1 MVAQSH
7 KTLTSFFF
15 LFFGSSLGLWDSVT
29 HPGTDPGQ
37 WQWKSRI
44 LTTRYQ
50 GTPHNFKT
58 KYGYLSVKSNGIFQS
73 KCRKL
78 INFASKGREET
89 RTTKI
94 LFKIVL
100 LRAKSYKL
108 HCQDDTWITSLSLD
122 NGKCCVWRKSSISF
136 GNSSFYQEILLKVS
150 KENDYDS
157 HFDCPVKSWKQ
168 FLSFSLFWDNY

>member
-7 KTLTSFFF
+7 KTLT
-15 LFFGSSLGLWDSVT
+15 LFFSLFLAVHLACGISVT

-37 WQWKSRI
+37 WQWKPRI

-58 KYGYLSVKSNGIFQS
+58 KYGYLSVKSNYIFQN

-78 INFASKGREET
+78 INFVSKGREET

-100 LRAKSYKL
+100 RAKSYKL
-108 HCQDDTWITSLSLD
+108 HCHEDTWITSLSLS
-122 NGKCCVWRKSSISF
+122 NGKCYVWRESRISF
-136 GNSSFYQEILLKVS
+136 GHNSFYQEILQKLVK
-150 KENDYDS
+150 KMTYDS
-157 HFDCPVKSWKQ
+157 FDFDYPVKS
-168 FLSFSLFWDNY
+168 